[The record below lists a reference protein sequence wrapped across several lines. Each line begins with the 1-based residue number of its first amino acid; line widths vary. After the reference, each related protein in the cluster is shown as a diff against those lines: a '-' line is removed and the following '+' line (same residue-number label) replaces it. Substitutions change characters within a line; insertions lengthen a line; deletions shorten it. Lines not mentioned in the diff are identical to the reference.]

1 MVTAAQIKRFAST
14 AKPAIVAAIVENWD
28 EAEKV
33 GLTTPLRIA
42 HFFARAAVETGGL
55 SKLEESLNYTTA
67 ARIRAT
73 WPRRF
78 RTDAAAAPFVRN
90 PRKLANHVYNG
101 RMGNVPGTDDGW
113 DFRGGGMM
121 QTTGREGF
129 RAMGFED
136 NPEALREPTIAFL
149 TALKEWKRRK
159 CNAMANRDDVEAVCV
174 AINGGKNGLKE
185 QRIFL
190 ARAKKAFAEV
200 PPVGVLSQPG
210 VEPGDH
216 IRAYDPIALDDDDAD
231 TLDEISFPEATAETS
246 APITLALT
254 DIEKVQHRLR
264 DLGYFEVGEVDG
276 LWGGRTTAAVAAFQ
290 KDRKITVTGGMNEA
304 TLAELGKPGQR
315 PIAAARAEA
324 TPEKVRAEVPAAKE
338 SWFARQWA
346 KVTGIGAAGIGV
358 VSGAADALPDAAGP
372 LRTIR
377 EVISDIPPMLW
388 ASVVAGVCLT
398 IYVRTK
404 RAGDQVT
411 QDYQTGRRT

>member
-1 MVTAAQIKRFAST
+1 MITAAQIKRFAPR
-14 AKPAIVAAIVENWD
+14 ARADVIAAIVENLD

-33 GLTTPLRIA
+33 GLTSPLRIA
-42 HFFARAAVETGGL
+42 HFFARVAVETGGL
-55 SKLEESLNYTTA
+55 TKLEESLNYTKA
-67 ARIRAT
+67 ARIRET

-78 RTDAAAAPFVRN
+78 RTNAAAAPFVKN
-90 PRKLANHVYNG
+90 PRDLAIHVYGG
-101 RMGNVPGTDDGW
+101 RMGNAPAPYEDGW
-113 DFRGGGMM
+113 TYRGGGMM

-136 NPEALREPTIAFL
+136 NPEALRKPVTAFL

-159 CNAMANRDDVEAVCV
+159 CNAMADRDDVEAVCV
-174 AINGGKNGLKE
+174 AINGGRNGLKE
-185 QRIFL
+185 QKIFL
-190 ARAKKAFAEV
+190 ARAKKAFAAV

-210 VEPGDH
+210 IEDGDH
-216 IRAYDPIALDDDDAD
+216 VRAYDPIALDNDDAG
-231 TLDEISFPEATAETS
+231 TLNDLAMPVVV
-246 APITLALT
+246 TLSQSEVLDA
-254 DIEKVQHRLR
+254 QR
-264 DLGYFEVGEVDG
+264 DLQAMGYFEVGTPDG
-276 LWGGRTTAAVAAFQ
+276 LWGSRTTAALAAFQ
-290 KDRKITVTGGMNEA
+290 KDRGLEVTGGMNTA
-304 TLAELGKPGQR
+304 TQAELEIRKSR
-315 PIAAARAEA
+315 PISPVRAEA
-324 TPEKVRAEVPAAKE
+324 TDERVRAEVPAAKE

-346 KVTGIGAAGIGV
+346 KVTGIGAAGIGI
-358 VSGAADALPDAAGP
+358 VSGAADALPDAVGP